1 MRSIILLGIGLM
13 VFGVFAASAGA
24 ASTSK
29 PNILF
34 IVADD
39 MGYGDCGVQG
49 CRDIPTPNLDALA
62 NGGVR
67 FTDGYVTGPVCSPT
81 RAALM
86 TGRYQA
92 RDGVKDWI
100 PHGKPGLNVG
110 VPTVADYLRKAGYRT
125 ALIGKWHLGEE
136 DECHPLNRGFDEFYG
151 FLGGGRNY
159 FQGQGELAPANHN
172 NYTRLVRG
180 REPVRELEY
189 TTYAFAREAMSFI
202 GRQKAN
208 KQPFFLFLSFNAVHT
223 PLQAPP
229 DVVAR
234 FPAIKNKT
242 RQTYAAMV
250 SAMDESIGRVL
261 KALREA
267 GLEENTLV
275 CFISDN
281 GGPITRNA
289 PNGSTNTPLRG
300 GKGEIWEGGI
310 RVPFFMS
317 WKGRLAPGTTYGQ
330 PVSQMDLTATAL
342 ALAGV
347 TPEAK
352 WPVDGVDLLPF
363 LDGKRGEPHSILC
376 WEYERRAAIR
386 QGQWKLVFSPEAK
399 GRKQAISGLYDL
411 ASDIGENQD
420 LAGRQPERV
429 ESLQS
434 LWSDWRKGVEPSPS
448 GINR

>member
-1 MRSIILLGIGLM
+1 
-13 VFGVFAASAGA
+13 
-24 ASTSK
+24 
-29 PNILF
+29 
-34 IVADD
+34 
-39 MGYGDCGVQG
+39 
-49 CRDIPTPNLDALA
+49 
-62 NGGVR
+62 
-67 FTDGYVTGPVCSPT
+67 
-81 RAALM
+81 
-86 TGRYQA
+86 
-92 RDGVKDWI
+92 
-100 PHGKPGLNVG
+100 
-110 VPTVADYLRKAGYRT
+110 
-125 ALIGKWHLGEE
+125 
-136 DECHPLNRGFDEFYG
+136 
-151 FLGGGRNY
+151 
-159 FQGQGELAPANHN
+159 
-172 NYTRLVRG
+172 
-180 REPVRELEY
+180 
-189 TTYAFAREAMSFI
+189 MSFI